1 MRKLILGALL
11 ILLSTFSF
19 GQIIISGNVN
29 KYDPVNRMPP
39 IKNSVI
45 HATINFEDNGV
56 VFEQGKFSISND
68 ENGDYELKIPN
79 KYAQNI
85 KDLKYYISIKC
96 VNEYG
101 NKIEIINNYK
111 DTNIINFTF
120 YPSTNVD
127 YDIMTGYVSNKTINY
142 QNLAGDELKLYT
154 KHFYTGTALTLAGG
168 AIISISSSVAIT
180 NGADTTPGLVIG
192 SLISIVGAV
201 FIIEAPIHI
210 KRAGIILNENGVGI
224 KVKL

>member
-1 MRKLILGALL
+1 M
-11 ILLSTFSF
+11 
-19 GQIIISGNVN
+19 
-29 KYDPVNRMPP
+29 
-39 IKNSVI
+39 
-45 HATINFEDNGV
+45 
-56 VFEQGKFSISND
+56 
-68 ENGDYELKIPN
+68 
-79 KYAQNI
+79 
-85 KDLKYYISIKC
+85 
-96 VNEYG
+96 NEYG

-127 YDIMTGYVSNKTINY
+127 YVSSKDGFVKSSNKTINY

-201 FIIEAPIHI
+201 FIIEAPIHF